1 MNKFNKFV
9 IVSHV
14 ALFSII
20 LELYRCSNEVEEIDD
35 IDRNFFGGLVFFI
48 IQNITSP

>member
-20 LELYRCSNEVEEIDD
+20 LELYRCSNGCALY
-35 IDRNFFGGLVFFI
+35 FHSLPF
-48 IQNITSP
+48 P